1 MKENKNGFFKLDAVY
16 AISVIIFFAVSIL
29 AFMPFV
35 YSKMW
40 NGVNLCSW
48 TLCLIALAVP
58 IYNIIIAAIRKK
70 DQGD

>member
-1 MKENKNGFFKLDAVY
+1 MKESKNGFFKLNAVH

-40 NGVNLCSW
+40 NGLNLCSW
-48 TLCLIALAVP
+48 TLCLIALAIP
-58 IYNIIIAAIRKK
+58 IYNIIIAAISNKNQK
-70 DQGD
+70 D